1 MSNETYKEALLIAL
15 KTIEET
21 QTELIAKFIRI
32 LESYERMIKRSGKEF
47 PEVVLD
53 DIRASIDFVLK
64 EIGGKE

>member
-1 MSNETYKEALLIAL
+1 MSNDTYKEALLIAL
-15 KTIEET
+15 KTIET
-21 QTELIAKFIRI
+21 QTEIIAKFIRI

>member
-1 MSNETYKEALLIAL
+1 MSNDTYKEALLIAL
-15 KTIEET
+15 KTMET
-21 QTELIAKFIRI
+21 QVEIIAKFIRI

-53 DIRASIDFVLK
+53 DIRASIEFVLK